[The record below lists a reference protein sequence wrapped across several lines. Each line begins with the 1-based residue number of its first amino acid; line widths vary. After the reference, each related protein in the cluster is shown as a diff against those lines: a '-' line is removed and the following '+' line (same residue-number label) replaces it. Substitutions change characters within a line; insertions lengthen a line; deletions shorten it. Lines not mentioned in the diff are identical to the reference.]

1 MKSIV
6 RQIFDESVELGK
18 NIVRETAKV
27 PGDILMP
34 KKEDPKQP
42 EQKREQPTVSPRQWL
57 EQKAKKPEPT
67 IFDRKNRE
75 EAEKKEAVKK
85 QAQAA
90 EWQSLPN
97 TGSAPKRGDPRNI
110 AKQQAGTETSQNA
123 RND

>member
-1 MKSIV
+1 MKSVV

-18 NIVRETAKV
+18 NIVKETVKV
-27 PGDILMP
+27 PGDIVMP
-34 KKEDPKQP
+34 KQK
-42 EQKREQPTVSPRQWL
+42 EQKKEENTMPPRQWL
-57 EQKAKKPEPT
+57 EQKAHRQEPS
-67 IFDRKNRE
+67 IFEMKNRE

-97 TGSAPKRGDPRNI
+97 TGSAPKRGDPRNVV
-110 AKQQAGTETSQNA
+110 KQQAGTETSRNA